1 MNNDTKIVHYERLIN
16 NPDFSVFLDEYL
28 NQDVL
33 DIVEN
38 YNLDLP
44 DSIDEL
50 KARQKF
56 KRYIR
61 DIIDTLEIK
70 KDK

>member
-1 MNNDTKIVHYERLIN
+1 MTESEKLAHYERLVQ
-16 NPDFSVFLDEYL
+16 NPDFMVFIDEYL

-56 KRYIR
+56 KRHIR

>member
-1 MNNDTKIVHYERLIN
+1 MTESEKLAHYERLVQ
-16 NPDFSVFLDEYL
+16 NPDFMVFIDEYL

-44 DSIDEL
+44 DSISEL

-56 KRYIR
+56 KRHIR